1 MEDTDPVTK
10 LVTAVLLSSIKKGAH
25 VVRFVTTHPMRVF
38 FDFRDACVEE
48 MRPPDRLRER
58 VMATLYEMS
67 GATAYAPGHITLLI
81 GEDRVP
87 HHFDATLRGDTF
99 RIRRLAN

>member
-10 LVTAVLLSSIKKGAH
+10 LVTAVLLSSIKKGAL
-25 VVRFVTTHPMRVF
+25 VVRFVTTQPMRVF
-38 FDFRDACVEE
+38 FDFGDACVEE